1 MDDQTVATDTLDTSN
16 LFTDGLFTSTLAPFD
31 LITSLVGEYR
41 QLRTKIETIAS
52 FIADDHVPIGYFIK
66 GNIKDDRGVMTSTQ
80 TQKLFTLKPA
90 IAALDADFWDKAMKK
105 TDVLDIMPQARRDEW
120 YKHIHDH
127 TTPEFEENVV
137 RDTFAALMAS
147 RAQFVA
153 ERVDGIFKGLSGEH
167 VTNRPEGFGKRMI
180 IANVLRMDYPDS
192 HYTGLIN
199 DLRCVIAKLMHRDEP
214 DHYASDRLVRSLQR
228 QYGELVSVDGG
239 ALKMRLYKKGTAH
252 IEVHTDI
259 AWRLNMIL
267 AHLYPRAIPP
277 QFRERPKKQPK
288 DVPLMQRPLPFAVV
302 TMLVSLEPAYTRD
315 DNALYGRTHTR
326 IPNAVQF
333 PFSSRS
339 NAHALQEAERV
350 LESLGA
356 VRISEGWLFDYP
368 PQLVLD
374 EVCANGC
381 IPDYKAYQFYP
392 TPSEVAD
399 EAVEAAKAGTDSTAR
414 WLEPSAGLGALADRM
429 PKSQTICVEVAALRA
444 KVLQSKGYNVVQDDF
459 LKFAATTTSRFD
471 RIVMNPPFDQGR
483 WQAHLQAA
491 ASLLRPSGR
500 IVAILPPSA
509 KGKAGELVPGL
520 TWTVSRTFDNAFA
533 GTSVSVVV
541 MVGEAGK

>member
-1 MDDQTVATDTLDTSN
+1 MDNQIADSP
-16 LFTDGLFTSTLAPFD
+16 FTDDIFTNTLAPFD
-31 LITSLVGEYR
+31 LITSLVGEYK
-41 QLRTKIETIAS
+41 QLRARIETIAA
-52 FIADDHVPIGYFIK
+52 FVANDTIPIAYFVK
-66 GNIKDDRGVMTSTQ
+66 GNVKDDRGVMTGTQ

-90 IAALDADFWDKAMKK
+90 LAALDADFWDRAMRQ
-105 TDVLDIMPQARRDEW
+105 TDVLDIMPQARRDDW
-120 YKHIHDH
+120 FNQIHEMK
-127 TTPEFEENVV
+127 TPEFEESIV

-147 RAQFVA
+147 RAQFMA

-199 DLRCVIAKLMHRDEP
+199 DLRCVIAKIMHRDEP
-214 DHYASDRLVRSLQR
+214 GHYASDRLVRSLQR

-252 IEVHTDI
+252 IEVHPDI
-259 AWRLNMIL
+259 AWRLNTIL

-302 TMLVSLEPAYTRD
+302 SLLANLEPAYARD
-315 DNALYGRTHTR
+315 DHELYGRTRSR

-333 PFSSRS
+333 PYSSRN

-356 VRISEGWLFDYP
+356 VKVPEGWQFDYP

-374 EVCANGC
+374 EVCASGC
-381 IPDYKAYQFYP
+381 IPDDKAHQFYP

-399 EAVEAAKAGTDSTAR
+399 EAARLAIEGTDSSMW
-414 WLEPSAGLGALADRM
+414 WLEPSAGLGALADRI
-429 PKSQTICVEVAALRA
+429 PKTQTICIEVAALRA

-459 LKFAATTTSRFD
+459 LKFAAHTTSRFD

-509 KGKAGELVPGL
+509 KGKVGELVPGL